1 MATQELYIRNASETE
16 ARGPFTPQ
24 QLADLALA
32 GQVTS
37 DTLFY
42 DAPTEQW
49 LTLGSNPELM
59 AQVFPPK
66 KSLTLKQKEITL
78 LNKPEEG
85 AKPIS
90 VDDMLAAA
98 EGRTDDTR
106 GKEDP
111 EIAMMRAA
119 RIGMFGAI
127 GALAL
132 AAVAT
137 ILPATDVLTGMTGAK
152 LLEKPLVL
160 LGLVDVALAALLGLG
175 MTNLYPFV
183 RFRAALGGGLLGF
196 MYYAQGQSTAFAAV
210 VAGSVGLYLCTLS
223 VKLFNVSVAVAAA
236 VAGMGL
242 LAWLQLAK

>member
-1 MATQELYIRNASETE
+1 MATQEIYLRNPGETE
-16 ARGPFTPQ
+16 ARGPFSPQ
-24 QLADLALA
+24 QLADLAQA
-32 GQVTS
+32 EQVTS
-37 DTLFY
+37 ETLFY
-42 DAPTEQW
+42 DAPSEQW
-49 LTLGSNPELM
+49 LALKTNAELM
-59 AQVFPPK
+59 AHAFPPK
-66 KSLTLKQKEITL
+66 KSLTLKQKEIAQ
-78 LNKPEEG
+78 LNKPEVG
-85 AKPIS
+85 AKAIT

-119 RIGMFGAI
+119 RLGMFGAI
-127 GALAL
+127 ATLAL
-132 AAVAT
+132 SAAAT
-137 ILPATDVLTGMTGAK
+137 ILPAADVLTAMTGAK

-196 MYYAQGQSTAFAAV
+196 MYFAQGQSGALAAAL
-210 VAGSVGLYLCTLS
+210 AGSAGLYLATIS
-223 VKLFNVSVAVAAA
+223 VKLFNACFAVAAG

-242 LAWLQLAK
+242 LVWLTLVK